1 MPLQPNIAL
10 QVQGLQLPDPL
21 AQSGRVAQIQNA
33 LQEQRMGEMKIQN
46 AMREQRREQDY
57 ETVLSGFKPG
67 MSLEERVAALQ
78 QRGLGAK
85 GAQYAETQ
93 LKLDKANREAEA
105 ARIKAQT
112 DRIGLMGQLLSSVS
126 DQSTL
131 DAVRPQIA
139 RIPGVTEDDL
149 RMLQTY
155 GDGSTIKRLANA
167 SMTAY
172 QRGSLANA
180 QMTAE
185 AGKERARAATSQ
197 AATAAAKLPFERQRA
212 EAAMISARA
221 AADKQTTER
230 KTELQRLQELRDSL
244 PVGSVQRAEVDN
256 VIDARGRP
264 AAPTL
269 TDIVDPDDPTRMLKV
284 DARLYTGGGF
294 TAPGVVGIAGKEPS
308 AGKRATEQA
317 TARGQFLDILD
328 TLQANFD
335 ELNRQRAIPS
345 EQRGA
350 VSNVLSSIEASGPGQ
365 VAGRAV
371 GARAQSLRDE
381 IKSSRMA
388 LMSALKKL
396 TGKSASELNSNVEL
410 RLNLDAISDP
420 SQSYEAATKIL
431 ENLKQFYAQEPAPTP
446 SPGGRPG
453 VTDRRSSSST
463 TRGTAP
469 SEVPAFRT
477 VHEAEAANLPKGTRI
492 TVGGRPAE
500 VN

>member
-1 MPLQPNIAL
+1 
-10 QVQGLQLPDPL
+10 
-21 AQSGRVAQIQNA
+21 
-33 LQEQRMGEMKIQN
+33 
-46 AMREQRREQDY
+46 
-57 ETVLSGFKPG
+57 
-67 MSLEERVAALQ
+67 
-78 QRGLGAK
+78 
-85 GAQYAETQ
+85 
-93 LKLDKANREAEA
+93 
-105 ARIKAQT
+105 
-112 DRIGLMGQLLSSVS
+112 
-126 DQSTL
+126 
-131 DAVRPQIA
+131 VRPQIA

-185 AGKERARAATSQ
+185 AGRERARAATSQ

-221 AADKQTTER
+221 AADRQTTER
-230 KTELQRLQELRDSL
+230 KPELQRLQELRDTL
-244 PVGSVQRAEVDN
+244 PPGSMQRAEVEN
-256 VIDARGRP
+256 RIDALGRS

-269 TDIVDPDDPTRMLKV
+269 TDVVDPDDPTRMLKV
-284 DARLYTGGGF
+284 DARVYTGGGF
-294 TAPGVVGIAGKEPS
+294 TAPGVVGIAGKEPA
-308 AGKRATEQA
+308 AGKRAAEQA
-317 TARGQFLDILD
+317 AAREQFLEILD
-328 TLQANFD
+328 TLQVSFD
-335 ELNRQRAIPS
+335 ELNRRRAIPS

-365 VAGRAV
+365 VASRAV
-371 GARAQSLRDE
+371 GAEAQTIRDR
-381 IKSSRMA
+381 ITASRMT
-388 LMSALKKL
+388 LLSALSKL
-396 TGKSASELNSNVEL
+396 TGKTSSQLNSNVEL
-410 RLNLDAISDP
+410 RLNLDALSNP
-420 SQSYEAATKIL
+420 SENYEAAIQKIDDL
-431 ENLKQFYAQEPAPTP
+431 RRFYAQEPAPTP

-492 TVGGRPAE
+492 TVDGRPAE

>member
-1 MPLQPNIAL
+1 MPIQPGLAL
-10 QVQGLQLPDPL
+10 QVKGLELPDPL
-21 AQSGRVAQIQNA
+21 AMQAQATQIQNA
-33 LQEQRMGEMKIQN
+33 LQQQRMGEMQIQN
-46 AMREQRREQDY
+46 AMREQRRTQELESLMAGFSPEAPAPEVARKLQERGFFKQAG
-57 ETVLSGFKPG
+57 ETLQQ
-67 MSLEERVAALQ
+67 AALRDKTAREAQAARFTEIKTKAELAGRIFSGVADQGSYTAARTRAIQ
-78 QRGLGAK
+78 QGLAT
-85 GAQYAETQ
+85 ADEIPEAY
-93 LKLDKANREAEA
+93 DKAAV
-105 ARIKAQT
+105 
-112 DRIGLMGQLLSSVS
+112 DRI
-126 DQSTL
+126 
-131 DAVRPQIA
+131 VRNAIDVPKALELQI
-139 RIPGVTEDDL
+139 
-149 RMLQTY
+149 
-155 GDGSTIKRLANA
+155 
-167 SMTAY
+167 
-172 QRGSLANA
+172 
-180 QMTAE
+180 
-185 AGKERARAATSQ
+185 KERATAATESQ
-197 AATAAAKLPFERQRA
+197 AATAAARLPFERQRA

-221 AADKQTTER
+221 AADRQTTER
-230 KTELQRLQELRDSL
+230 KPELQRLQELRDTL
-244 PVGSVQRAEVDN
+244 PPGSMQRAEVEN
-256 VIDARGRP
+256 RIDALGRS

-269 TDIVDPDDPTRMLKV
+269 TQVVDPDDPKRMLTV
-284 DARLYTGGGF
+284 DARAYTGGGVN
-294 TAPGVVGIAGKEPS
+294 ARGVVGIAGKEPS
-308 AGKRATEQA
+308 LGKREAEQA
-317 TARGQFLDILD
+317 TARSQFLDILD

-371 GARAQSLRDE
+371 GAKAQSLRDE

-388 LMSALKKL
+388 LMSALKKI

>member
-1 MPLQPNIAL
+1 MQ
-10 QVQGLQLPDPL
+10 
-21 AQSGRVAQIQNA
+21 AQATQIQNA
-33 LQEQRMGEMKIQN
+33 LQQQRMGEMQIQN
-46 AMREQRREQDY
+46 ALREQQRAQELRGIM
-57 ETVLSGFKPG
+57 SGFAPDAPAADVAGRLQKG
-67 MSLEERVAALQ
+67 GFFQEAGQTLQQAAL
-78 QRGLGAK
+78 RE
-85 GAQYAETQ
+85 ET
-93 LKLDKANREAEA
+93 LRKARA
-105 ARIKAQT
+105 ARLTEIKTQAELAG
-112 DRIGLMGQLLSSVS
+112 RIFSGVS
-126 DQSTL
+126 DQGSYTAARTRAIQQGL
-131 DAVRPQIA
+131 ATADEIPEAYDKAAVD
-139 RIPGVTEDDL
+139 RIVRNAIDVPKALE
-149 RMLQTY
+149 LQT
-155 GDGSTIKRLANA
+155 KERLAA
-167 SMTAY
+167 
-172 QRGSLANA
+172 A
-180 QMTAE
+180 QE
-185 AGKERARAATSQ
+185 
-197 AATAAAKLPFERQRA
+197 ATAKAAGVRG

-221 AADKQTTER
+221 AEARAGIER
-230 KTELQRLQELRDSL
+230 KPELQRLQELRDTL
-244 PVGSVQRAEVDN
+244 PPGSMQRIEVEN
-256 VIDARGRP
+256 RIDALGRS

-269 TDIVDPDDPTRMLKV
+269 TQVVDPDDPKRMLTV
-284 DARLYTGGGF
+284 DARTYTGGGVN
-294 TAPGVVGIAGKEPS
+294 ARGVVGIAGKEPS
-308 AGKRATEQA
+308 LGKREAEQA

-388 LMSALKKL
+388 LMSALKKI

-492 TVGGRPAE
+492 TVDGRPAE

>member
-33 LQEQRMGEMKIQN
+33 LQQQRMGEMQIQN
-46 AMREQRREQDY
+46 ALREQRRKGEL
-57 ETVLSGFKPG
+57 EKILGGFGPEAKAADISPALVRG
-67 MSLEERVAALQ
+67 GFLTEARTLMQSEAQLEETRRKAQEAEYKGMISKADLVGRVLGAARDQDSFDFAIKKLSEQGIFTPADAQFLGPTYDPTRVKQILDTTMSQKDRLEAAL
-78 QRGLGAK
+78 
-85 GAQYAETQ
+85 
-93 LKLDKANREAEA
+93 
-105 ARIKAQT
+105 
-112 DRIGLMGQLLSSVS
+112 
-126 DQSTL
+126 
-131 DAVRPQIA
+131 
-139 RIPGVTEDDL
+139 
-149 RMLQTY
+149 
-155 GDGSTIKRLANA
+155 
-167 SMTAY
+167 
-172 QRGSLANA
+172 
-180 QMTAE
+180 
-185 AGKERARAATSQ
+185 KERATAATESQ
-197 AATAAAKLPFERQRA
+197 AKTAAAKLPFERQRA

-221 AADKQTTER
+221 AAEKAKGEK

-244 PVGSVQRAEVDN
+244 PVGSVERAEVVN
-256 VIDARGRP
+256 VIDARGRS

-388 LMSALKKL
+388 LMSALKKI

-492 TVGGRPAE
+492 TVDGRPAE

>member
-33 LQEQRMGEMKIQN
+33 LQQQRMGEMQIQN
-46 AMREQRREQDY
+46 ALREQRRKGELEKILGGFGPEAKAADISPALVRGGFLTEARTLMQSEAQLEETRRKAQEAEYKGMISQADIVGRVLGAAKDQDSFDFAIKKLSEQ
-57 ETVLSGFKPG
+57 GIFKPADVQFLG
-67 MSLEERVAALQ
+67 PTYDPTRVKQILDTTMSQKDRLEAAL
-78 QRGLGAK
+78 
-85 GAQYAETQ
+85 
-93 LKLDKANREAEA
+93 
-105 ARIKAQT
+105 
-112 DRIGLMGQLLSSVS
+112 
-126 DQSTL
+126 
-131 DAVRPQIA
+131 
-139 RIPGVTEDDL
+139 
-149 RMLQTY
+149 
-155 GDGSTIKRLANA
+155 
-167 SMTAY
+167 
-172 QRGSLANA
+172 
-180 QMTAE
+180 
-185 AGKERARAATSQ
+185 KERTTAATESQ

-221 AADKQTTER
+221 AADRQTTER
-230 KTELQRLQELRDSL
+230 KPELQRLQELRDTL
-244 PVGSVQRAEVDN
+244 PPGSMQRTEVEN
-256 VIDARGRP
+256 RIDALGRS

-269 TDIVDPDDPTRMLKV
+269 TQVVDPDDPKRMLTV
-284 DARLYTGGGF
+284 DARTYTGGGVN
-294 TAPGVVGIAGKEPS
+294 ARGVVGIAGKEPS
-308 AGKRATEQA
+308 LGKREAEQA

-492 TVGGRPAE
+492 TVDGRPAE

>member
-1 MPLQPNIAL
+1 LTEARTLMQSEA
-10 QVQGLQLPDPL
+10 QLEETRRK
-21 AQSGRVAQIQNA
+21 AQEAEYKGMISKADLVGRVLGAARDQDSFDFAIKKLSEQGIFTPADAQFLGPTYDPTRVKQI
-33 LQEQRMGEMKIQN
+33 L
-46 AMREQRREQDY
+46 D
-57 ETVLSGFKPG
+57 TT
-67 MSLEERVAALQ
+67 MSQKDRLEAAL
-78 QRGLGAK
+78 
-85 GAQYAETQ
+85 
-93 LKLDKANREAEA
+93 
-105 ARIKAQT
+105 
-112 DRIGLMGQLLSSVS
+112 
-126 DQSTL
+126 
-131 DAVRPQIA
+131 
-139 RIPGVTEDDL
+139 
-149 RMLQTY
+149 
-155 GDGSTIKRLANA
+155 
-167 SMTAY
+167 
-172 QRGSLANA
+172 
-180 QMTAE
+180 
-185 AGKERARAATSQ
+185 KERATAATESQ
-197 AATAAAKLPFERQRA
+197 AKTAAAKLPFERQRA

-221 AADKQTTER
+221 AAEKAKGEK

-244 PVGSVQRAEVDN
+244 PVGSVERAEVVN
-256 VIDARGRP
+256 VIDARGRS

-371 GARAQSLRDE
+371 GAKAQSLRDE

-388 LMSALKKL
+388 LMSALKKI

-492 TVGGRPAE
+492 TVDGRPAE

>member
-1 MPLQPNIAL
+1 M
-10 QVQGLQLPDPL
+10 QGLQLPDPL

-33 LQEQRMGEMKIQN
+33 LQQQRMGEMQIQN
-46 AMREQRREQDY
+46 ALREQRREQDY

-185 AGKERARAATSQ
+185 AAQERARAATSQ

-212 EAAMISARA
+212 EAAVSQAVT
-221 AADKQTTER
+221 AADKAKFER
-230 KTELQRLQELRDSL
+230 
-244 PVGSVQRAEVDN
+244 DN
-256 VIDARGRP
+256 P
-264 AAPTL
+264 
-269 TDIVDPDDPTRMLKV
+269 
-284 DARLYTGGGF
+284 GF
-294 TAPGVVGIAGKEPS
+294 TIQETDKGLVKVN
-308 AGKRATEQA
+308 KRTGATEPLMQDGEQLKAPERRPLVQVTPGESAFNQA
-317 TARGQFLDILD
+317 IGTGLGRQVVKDLEVAQTAPSIANRANNVLAAIDQNKAFVGPASEFK
-328 TLQANFD
+328 LQLARA
-335 ELNRQRAIPS
+335 LNVTGKGPS
-345 EQRGA
+345 EQIA
-350 VSNVLSSIEASGPGQ
+350 ATETLIADLKQTVIEAIKASNLGTGNGFTNKDLDFLVKAKAADIANDPKTLAEFARRAYLTAEEAAKLGTKIVETNEQ
-365 VAGRAV
+365 VKRQYQGRSFEV
-371 GARAQSLRDE
+371 PPMFQS
-381 IKSSRMA
+381 S
-388 LMSALKKL
+388 
-396 TGKSASELNSNVEL
+396 GKS
-410 RLNLDAISDP
+410 
-420 SQSYEAATKIL
+420 
-431 ENLKQFYAQEPAPTP
+431 
-446 SPGGRPG
+446 G
-453 VTDRRSSSST
+453 VR
-463 TRGTAP
+463 RGTA
-469 SEVPAFRT
+469 AA
-477 VHEAEAANLPKGTRI
+477 AED
-492 TVGGRPAE
+492 GGRRELEPGVFVTE
-500 VN
+500 RP

>member
-1 MPLQPNIAL
+1 MPIQPGLAL
-10 QVQGLQLPDPL
+10 QVKGLELPDPL
-21 AQSGRVAQIQNA
+21 AMQAQATQIQNA
-33 LQEQRMGEMKIQN
+33 LQQQRMGEMQIQN

-67 MSLEERVAALQ
+67 MSLKERVAALQ

-185 AGKERARAATSQ
+185 AGQERARAATSQ

-212 EAAMISARA
+212 DAATRQAEASVRQAETAATRASQEKLTPAEREYQNAKARGEFTGNFVDWKRMVQPRMFESSGDVGRTNLLTDRVKKVDAAGESATKLLPSIDVSMSILDQGFQTGWGTPAKKEAARILAAFGSDKASNYATSASLFLSESRKVLLERMLA
-221 AADKQTTER
+221 QKGTQSENDAKRIEESFVALGNTPEANRFMLSFAKAQAKNEIAKQNFYEQWYKAN
-230 KTELQRLQELRDSL
+230 KTYE
-244 PVGSVQRAEVDN
+244 GAEVAWNESEGSKSIFDTPEMKPYRIREPKAGSQSATPRGKASITSGGN
-256 VIDARGRP
+256 VIDYG
-264 AAPTL
+264 
-269 TDIVDPDDPTRMLKV
+269 
-284 DARLYTGGGF
+284 
-294 TAPGVVGIAGKEPS
+294 
-308 AGKRATEQA
+308 
-317 TARGQFLDILD
+317 
-328 TLQANFD
+328 
-335 ELNRQRAIPS
+335 
-345 EQRGA
+345 
-350 VSNVLSSIEASGPGQ
+350 
-365 VAGRAV
+365 
-371 GARAQSLRDE
+371 SL
-381 IKSSRMA
+381 
-388 LMSALKKL
+388 
-396 TGKSASELNSNVEL
+396 
-410 RLNLDAISDP
+410 P
-420 SQSYEAATKIL
+420 
-431 ENLKQFYAQEPAPTP
+431 
-446 SPGGRPG
+446 
-453 VTDRRSSSST
+453 
-463 TRGTAP
+463 
-469 SEVPAFRT
+469 
-477 VHEAEAANLPKGTRI
+477 
-492 TVGGRPAE
+492 
-500 VN
+500 

>member
-1 MPLQPNIAL
+1 M
-10 QVQGLQLPDPL
+10 GEM
-21 AQSGRVAQIQNA
+21 QIQNA
-33 LQEQRMGEMKIQN
+33 L
-46 AMREQRREQDY
+46 REQRRKGEL
-57 ETVLSGFKPG
+57 EKILGGFGPEAKAADISPALVRG
-67 MSLEERVAALQ
+67 GFLTEARTLMQSEAQLEETRRKAQEAEYKGMISKADLVGRVLGAARDQDSFDFAIKKLSEQGIFTPADAQFLGPTYDPTRVKQILDTTMSQKDRLEAAL
-78 QRGLGAK
+78 
-85 GAQYAETQ
+85 
-93 LKLDKANREAEA
+93 
-105 ARIKAQT
+105 
-112 DRIGLMGQLLSSVS
+112 
-126 DQSTL
+126 
-131 DAVRPQIA
+131 
-139 RIPGVTEDDL
+139 
-149 RMLQTY
+149 
-155 GDGSTIKRLANA
+155 
-167 SMTAY
+167 
-172 QRGSLANA
+172 
-180 QMTAE
+180 
-185 AGKERARAATSQ
+185 KERATAATESQ
-197 AATAAAKLPFERQRA
+197 AKTAAAKLPFERQRA

-221 AADKQTTER
+221 AAEKAKGEK

-244 PVGSVQRAEVDN
+244 PVGSVERAEVVN
-256 VIDARGRP
+256 VIDARGRS

-371 GARAQSLRDE
+371 GAKAQSLRDE

-388 LMSALKKL
+388 LMSALKKI

-492 TVGGRPAE
+492 TVDGRPAE

>member
-1 MPLQPNIAL
+1 MPIQPGLAL
-10 QVQGLQLPDPL
+10 QVKGLELPDPL
-21 AQSGRVAQIQNA
+21 AMQAQATQIQNA
-33 LQEQRMGEMKIQN
+33 LQQQRMGEMQMQN
-46 AMREQRREQDY
+46 AMREQRRAQEL
-57 ETVLSGFKPG
+57 ESILSG
-67 MSLEERVAALQ
+67 VAPDAPAADVAGRLQKGGFFQQAGQVLQ
-78 QRGLGAK
+78 QEATRQKTAREEELAKLNVISKKAELMGRLFVGVKDQQSYSMARQQAIQRGFGTEQTIPEAYDQATVDNVVKGSIAVIDSMKNELDRRKTAATEATAK
-85 GAQYAETQ
+85 AAGV
-93 LKLDKANREAEA
+93 RAEA
-105 ARIKAQT
+105 AA
-112 DRIGLMGQLLSSVS
+112 
-126 DQSTL
+126 
-131 DAVRPQIA
+131 
-139 RIPGVTEDDL
+139 
-149 RMLQTY
+149 
-155 GDGSTIKRLANA
+155 
-167 SMTAY
+167 
-172 QRGSLANA
+172 
-180 QMTAE
+180 
-185 AGKERARAATSQ
+185 SQ
-197 AATAAAKLPFERQRA
+197 AATAAGKVRE
-212 EAAMISARA
+212 E
-221 AADKQTTER
+221 K
-230 KTELQRLQELRDSL
+230 KTELQRLQELRDTL
-244 PVGSVQRAEVDN
+244 PPGSMQRIEVEN
-256 VIDARGRP
+256 RIDALGRS

-269 TDIVDPDDPTRMLKV
+269 TDVVDPDDPTRMLKV
-284 DARLYTGGGF
+284 DARVYTGGGF

-453 VTDRRSSSST
+453 VTDRRSST
-463 TRGTAP
+463 PRGVAP
-469 SEVPAFRT
+469 GESKSVVDFGS
-477 VHEAEAANLPKGTRI
+477 LK
-492 TVGGRPAE
+492 
-500 VN
+500 

>member
-33 LQEQRMGEMKIQN
+33 LQQQRMGEMQIQN
-46 AMREQRREQDY
+46 ALREQRREQDY
-57 ETVLSGFKPG
+57 ETVLSSFKPG

-85 GAQYAETQ
+85 GAQYAKTQ
-93 LKLDKANREAEA
+93 LEMEKERRLSQKAGVETEVA
-105 ARIKAQT
+105 KY
-112 DRIGLMGQLLSSVS
+112 GLFGQLLSNVT
-126 DQSTL
+126 DQASL
-131 DAVRPQIA
+131 DAALPQIA
-139 RIPGVTEDDL
+139 RIPGMTEQDL
-149 RMLQTY
+149 AQLSVYNKPMIEFY
-155 GDGSTIKRLANA
+155 KNA
-167 SMTAY
+167 ALTVY
-172 QRGSLANA
+172 QRGSLAN
-180 QMTAE
+180 QRE
-185 AGKERARAATSQ
+185 QARAAGV
-197 AATAAAKLPFERQRA
+197 RG

-221 AADKQTTER
+221 AQERAGVER
-230 KTELQRLQELRDSL
+230 KPELQRLQELRDTL
-244 PVGSVQRAEVDN
+244 PPGSMQRIEVEN
-256 VIDARGRP
+256 RIDALGRS

-269 TDIVDPDDPTRMLKV
+269 TQVVDPDDPKRMLTV
-284 DARLYTGGGF
+284 DARTYTGGGVN
-294 TAPGVVGIAGKEPS
+294 ARGVVGIAGKEPS
-308 AGKRATEQA
+308 LGKREAEQA

-492 TVGGRPAE
+492 TVDGRPAE

>member
-1 MPLQPNIAL
+1 
-10 QVQGLQLPDPL
+10 
-21 AQSGRVAQIQNA
+21 
-33 LQEQRMGEMKIQN
+33 MGEMKIQN
-46 AMREQRREQDY
+46 ALREQRREQDY

-221 AADKQTTER
+221 AADRQTTER
-230 KTELQRLQELRDSL
+230 KPELQRLQELRDTL
-244 PVGSVQRAEVDN
+244 PPGSMQRAEVEN
-256 VIDARGRP
+256 RIDALGRS

-269 TDIVDPDDPTRMLKV
+269 TQVVDPDNPKRMLTV
-284 DARLYTGGGF
+284 DARTYTGGGVN
-294 TAPGVVGIAGKEPS
+294 ARGVVGIAGKEPS
-308 AGKRATEQA
+308 LGKREAEQA
-317 TARGQFLDILD
+317 TARSQFLDILD
-328 TLQANFD
+328 NLQANFD
-335 ELNRQRAIPS
+335 ELNRQRAISS
-345 EQRGA
+345 EQRGM

-371 GARAQSLRDE
+371 GAKAQSLRDE

-388 LMSALKKL
+388 LMSALKKI

-420 SQSYEAATKIL
+420 SQTYEAATKIL

-492 TVGGRPAE
+492 TVDGRPAE

>member
-1 MPLQPNIAL
+1 MGPEDRKKA
-10 QVQGLQLPDPL
+10 VD
-21 AQSGRVAQIQNA
+21 RVI
-33 LQEQRMGEMKIQN
+33 
-46 AMREQRREQDY
+46 
-57 ETVLSGFKPG
+57 ETTPG
-67 MSLEERVAALQ
+67 MSKRLLE
-78 QRGLGAK
+78 
-85 GAQYAETQ
+85 
-93 LKLDKANREAEA
+93 LDKIRTETEA
-105 ARIKAQT
+105 ARVK
-112 DRIGLMGQLLSSVS
+112 G
-126 DQSTL
+126 
-131 DAVRPQIA
+131 
-139 RIPGVTEDDL
+139 
-149 RMLQTY
+149 
-155 GDGSTIKRLANA
+155 
-167 SMTAY
+167 
-172 QRGSLANA
+172 
-180 QMTAE
+180 E
-185 AGKERARAATSQ
+185 AAASQ
-197 AATAAAKLPFERQRA
+197 ASTAAAKLPFERQRA

-244 PVGSVQRAEVDN
+244 PVGSVERAEVDN
-256 VIDARGRP
+256 VIDARGRS

-294 TAPGVVGIAGKEPS
+294 TAPGVVGIAGREPA

-317 TARGQFLDILD
+317 TARSQFLDILD

-371 GARAQSLRDE
+371 GAKAQSLRDE

-388 LMSALKKL
+388 LMSALKKI

-446 SPGGRPG
+446 APGGRPG

>member
-1 MPLQPNIAL
+1 MGFKAPEFASPLNMMTQVSQLQAAQDANAL
-10 QVQGLQLPDPL
+10 RQLQAQQLMRAQEQENALRSRLSSGAPMSFSEAAAFGAPGLQALTAQRAEIETQEKRQADKLQDLAEGLMFVRKDPSL
-21 AQSGRVAQIQNA
+21 ENFSEAFRLLKSRG
-33 LQEQRMGEMKIQN
+33 LDMGSTAAEIMLMGPEDRKKAVDRFI
-46 AMREQRREQDY
+46 
-57 ETVLSGFKPG
+57 ETTPG
-67 MSLEERVAALQ
+67 MSKRLLE
-78 QRGLGAK
+78 
-85 GAQYAETQ
+85 
-93 LKLDKANREAEA
+93 LDKIRTETEA
-105 ARIKAQT
+105 ARVK
-112 DRIGLMGQLLSSVS
+112 G
-126 DQSTL
+126 
-131 DAVRPQIA
+131 
-139 RIPGVTEDDL
+139 
-149 RMLQTY
+149 
-155 GDGSTIKRLANA
+155 
-167 SMTAY
+167 
-172 QRGSLANA
+172 
-180 QMTAE
+180 E
-185 AGKERARAATSQ
+185 AAASQ
-197 AATAAAKLPFERQRA
+197 ASTAAAKLPFERQRA

-244 PVGSVQRAEVDN
+244 PVGSVERAEVDN
-256 VIDARGRP
+256 VIDARGRS

-294 TAPGVVGIAGKEPS
+294 TAPGVVGIAGREPA

-317 TARGQFLDILD
+317 TARSQFLDILD

-371 GARAQSLRDE
+371 GAKAQSLRDE

-446 SPGGRPG
+446 APGGRPG
-453 VTDRRSSSST
+453 VTDRRSSSSST